1 MTKHGNGS
9 HGPGVTCRG
18 CMILHACIRIELTR
32 HEWLGEFSNTF
43 DSRALTAGT
52 AIGTS
57 MSGEARGGGAIV
69 IMTLVRIYRQHE
81 AKLSMLGC
89 GCLRSMNISMVIA
102 NLVSQLSLQD
112 WKRHDRWDEDHQS
125 AELWLHMLLSVSHC
139 IDIVAFNSWQL
150 VICDAVIR
158 VLLIHLLVCE
168 MYLQGI
174 IKPSAAKTTAT
185 DGTGSRAGSRTGS
198 PTATT
203 AAAIAWC

>member
-18 CMILHACIRIELTR
+18 CMILHARIRIELTR

-43 DSRALTAGT
+43 DSRALTAGA

-81 AKLSMLGC
+81 AKLSMLVC
-89 GCLRSMNISMVIA
+89 GCLRSMIISLVIA
-102 NLVSQLSLQD
+102 NLYHNFRFRIGSVMTVGTKITNMLSFGCTCF
-112 WKRHDRWDEDHQS
+112 
-125 AELWLHMLLSVSHC
+125 SVSATAVLILLHS
-139 IDIVAFNSWQL
+139 IL

-158 VLLIHLLVCE
+158 VLLIHLVVCG

-185 DGTGSRAGSRTGS
+185 DGAGS

-203 AAAIAWC
+203 TAAIAWC